1 MDIEEGPFETLDIVE
16 VAMNN
21 DNNELRKMV
30 TPDKEI
36 QHSIKIKLK
45 TGLKAP
51 SITELIEELEM
62 EEEKNIIP
70 KNLSKL
76 KYKLKLNQI
85 KSTANY
91 DLETYYE

>member
-1 MDIEEGPFETLDIVE
+1 
-16 VAMNN
+16 MNN

-30 TPDKEI
+30 TLIKEI
-36 QHSIKIKLK
+36 KHSIEIKLK
-45 TGLKAP
+45 TGLKVP

-62 EEEKNIIP
+62 EKKIIIP
-70 KNLSKL
+70 KNRSKL